1 MRLALACGEWD
12 IRSFMRKL
20 DAWTLSQWAA
30 FYAREPFGED
40 WRRSGRLAA
49 MLAAMHGAKTSG
61 DLEDLFM
68 PGGGKY
74 RGMNAAEIAMHDE
87 LKKIPQLAKKLG

>member
-12 IRSFMRKL
+12 LRSFMRKL

-30 FYAREPFGED
+30 FYAREPFGDE
-40 WRRSGRLAA
+40 WRMTGRLAA
-49 MLAAMHGAKTSG
+49 MLAAMHGAKTCG
-61 DLEDLFM
+61 DLEDLFI

-74 RGMNAAEIAMHDE
+74 RGMNAAEIAMHEE
-87 LKKIPQLAKKLG
+87 LKKIPQFAKKLG